1 MHPVCKSSWG
11 VASSSFQ
18 LESIMSAA
26 TVNTG
31 DQFATGLSFSLEKLG
46 IPDITLKEEQRLAIY
61 GGRDVFVW
69 LPTGYGKSLCY
80 QTIPFLMD
88 HKLGLVSASK
98 SSTVLV
104 VSPLVSLIIDQ
115 VQNLRKRGV
124 KSSILTSTSAVSKEF
139 LATDESLT
147 SDSLLFC
154 APEAISMSKWRD
166 ALENQDFSGRIVSV
180 VVDEA
185 HCISKW

>member
-1 MHPVCKSSWG
+1 
-11 VASSSFQ
+11 
-18 LESIMSAA
+18 MS
-26 TVNTG
+26 
-31 DQFATGLSFSLEKLG
+31 
-46 IPDITLKEEQRLAIY
+46 
-61 GGRDVFVW
+61 
-69 LPTGYGKSLCY
+69 
-80 QTIPFLMD
+80 PF
-88 HKLGLVSASK
+88 
-98 SSTVLV
+98 
-104 VSPLVSLIIDQ
+104 VSLMIDQ

-180 VVDEA
+180 VDEA